1 MYKKER
7 LTNCNAS
14 ELSGFFR
21 VLCKHI
27 NDMLVTINAG
37 TASEANGSHTL
48 NQTASPRRALV
59 SCLTHRDS
67 TLAGVS
73 QR

>member
-21 VLCKHI
+21 VLCKHL

-37 TASEANGSHTL
+37 TA
-48 NQTASPRRALV
+48 
-59 SCLTHRDS
+59 
-67 TLAGVS
+67 
-73 QR
+73 